1 VLTPGNHELYI
12 SEITY
17 EHFYNFSRRYGD
29 RYVSSNVQVLNP
41 ATSEFEYMGVTHRYF
56 TTDHGLRVMAF
67 GVLFNFTGNSNASR
81 VIPAAEMVKQQWF
94 KDALTCDEPVD
105 LYLLIGHNPARPTV
119 ASSTFATVY
128 NAIRAEKPETPI
140 QIFGGHNHIRDFA
153 VYDDKTT
160 ALGSGRYCETLG
172 WLSMSGIESGTY
184 NGTVKPKGV
193 PNPTTKA
200 VKVNATAA
208 GNATYAAPTNSSSLT
223 YSRRYLDWNR
233 ITFEYH
239 AAGSQIKNFDTTRG
253 LNTTQDIYDLRHDL
267 NLTKLYGCAPQ
278 TWCVNCVPFLS
289 SGSIYSLLQKAV
301 STVIVNQ
308 SRADNSR
315 VLIQNTGSVRF
326 DLPKGPFTF
335 DDSFI
340 VSPFQNAFQYIPDVP
355 YELAGQIIGILNN
368 GSFFSKRSLET
379 SDFGFYNPALE
390 LHGDDCIDPG
400 VFHDHST
407 QKRSLGKVIR
417 RQSTDAHPGYVT
429 KDDFGDDGDDTVH
442 TPIPFYTNPQYFSA
456 NGTFPT
462 DGSGPEYVDL
472 IFIDFVQKD
481 VLTVLSDL
489 GASYTT
495 ADVSNY
501 LPKNYTTNTYLSL
514 YAQTAEDWQAD
525 LPDCPVGLGIGYN
538 ETPS

>member
-1 VLTPGNHELYI
+1 V

-29 RYVSSNVQVLNP
+29 RYVSSNVQVYNP
-41 ATSEFEYMGVTHRYF
+41 ATSKYEYMGVTHRYF
-56 TTDHGLRVMAF
+56 TTDHGIRVMAF

-81 VIPAAEMVKQQWF
+81 VIPAAEMVTQQWF
-94 KDALTCDEPVD
+94 QDALTCDEPVD

-119 ASSTFATVY
+119 SSSTFATVY
-128 NAIRAEKPETPI
+128 NAIRVERPDTPI

-172 WLSMSGIESGTY
+172 WLSMSGIESDTY
-184 NGTVKPKGV
+184 NGTHKPRGV

-200 VKVNATAA
+200 VKPANATV
-208 GNATYAAPTNSSSLT
+208 GPNVTQATSVNSSSLT

-239 AAGSQIKNFDTTRG
+239 ATGSQIKGFDTARG
-253 LNTTQDIYDLRHDL
+253 LNTTQDIYNLRQDL

-278 TWCVNCVPFLS
+278 TWCVSCVPFLS
-289 SGSIYSLLQKAV
+289 NNSIYHLLQKAV
-301 STVIVNQ
+301 AEVIVNG

-315 VLIQNTGSVRF
+315 ILIQNTGSVRF

-340 VSPFQNAFQYIPDVP
+340 VSPFDNAFQYIPNVP
-355 YELAGQIIGILNN
+355 FELAGQVIGILNN
-368 GSFFSKRSLET
+368 GSFFSKRSLEA
-379 SDFGFYNPALE
+379 SDFGFYNPSLD
-390 LHGDDCIDPG
+390 LNGDDCVDPG
-400 VFHDHST
+400 IFHDHST

-417 RQSTDAHPGYVT
+417 RQSTDVHPGYVT
-429 KDDFGDDGDDTVH
+429 KDDFGNDGDDTVH
-442 TPIPFYTNPQYFSA
+442 SPIPFYTNPQYFST
-456 NGTFPT
+456 NGTFPA
-462 DGSGPEYVDL
+462 DGSDPETVDL
-472 IFIDFVQKD
+472 IFIDFVEKD
-481 VLTVLSDL
+481 VLTVLTDL
-489 GASYTT
+489 GGSYTGT
-495 ADVSNY
+495 DVSYY

-514 YAQTAEDWQAD
+514 FAQTAEDWQAD
-525 LPDCPVGLGIGYN
+525 LPNCPVGLGIGYN
-538 ETPS
+538 ETSS